1 MRVSEQKLHL
11 VIGLGATGLSCVR
24 YLVSQNIPVMVVDTR
39 DNPPKLAECRD
50 AFPAVEIHLGQFSEA
65 VFSKADVLVVSP
77 GMSLD
82 DPCIQRCLHNNISVM
97 GDVEIFARDAK
108 APIVAITGSNGKS
121 TLTTVM
127 GELITNAG
135 FQAVV
140 CGNIGLPVL
149 DAIMQPVPDFYVVEL
164 SSFQL
169 DTTYSLKAKVA
180 VVINVSPDHM
190 DRYATVDDY
199 RASKQRVYHHCE
211 HAVVN
216 ADEPDIWQSLHFQS
230 DPIAFTLEKPAP
242 FAWGVITE
250 GNEKYLACGDEK
262 YIAVSELILQERHN
276 CQNFLVALA
285 MGSIL
290 QLPMDSMLTTLRHF
304 SGLAHRCQ
312 FVRNT
317 HGVIWYNDS
326 KATNVGAAVAAI
338 ESVGQRVSGR
348 LILIAG
354 GDSKGVELTALQNPV
369 KHYVSHVILLG
380 KDADLLQ
387 SVLEGVADIKRVSTI
402 SDAVRVAHALST
414 SGDIVL
420 LAPACSSL
428 DQYENYMARGNDFVR
443 AVNQIV

>member
-1 MRVSEQKLHL
+1 MNTNPLHL

-39 DNPPKLAECRD
+39 DNPPKLAECRA
-50 AFPAVEIHLGQFSEA
+50 AFPAVEIHLGQFSNA
-65 VFSKADVLVVSP
+65 IFSKADVLVVSP

-82 DPCIQRCLHNNISVM
+82 DPCIQYCLEKQVPVI

-108 APIVAITGSNGKS
+108 APVVAITGSNGKS
-121 TLTTVM
+121 TLTTLV
-127 GELITNAG
+127 GEMITQAG

-199 RASKQRVYHHCE
+199 RASKQRIYHNCDY
-211 HAVVN
+211 AVVN
-216 ADEPDIWQSLHFQS
+216 ADESDIWQSLHFNA
-230 DPIAFTLEKPAP
+230 DPIAFTLKKPTHHV
-242 FAWGVITE
+242 WGIIAE
-250 GNEKYLACGDEK
+250 SDALYLARGAEK

-276 CQNFLVALA
+276 TQNFLAALA
-285 MGSIL
+285 MGSAL
-290 QLPMDSMLTTLRHF
+290 KLPMESMLTTLRHF

-312 FVRNT
+312 FVKNT
-317 HGVIWYNDS
+317 QGVAWYNDS
-326 KATNVGAAVAAI
+326 KATNVGAAIAAI
-338 ESVGQRVSGR
+338 ESVGQRAPRRV
-348 LILIAG
+348 ILIAG
-354 GDSKGVELTALQNPV
+354 GDSKGVELTALRNPV
-369 KHYVSHVILLG
+369 KEYVSHVILLG

-387 SVLEGVADIKRVSTI
+387 STLNGLVEIKRVSTL
-402 SDAVRVAHALST
+402 SEAVRVAHTIST

-443 AVNQIV
+443 AVNEIV